1 MLNNKK
7 YLHKSIIAL
16 VAFSCFIFGQTD
28 FSFKNISVKDGLAES
43 TVKVIYED
51 QKGFIYFG
59 TENGLDVFD
68 GYEFTNYQMNSFNEL
83 SLLGNKISTIYED
96 ASNMIWVG
104 TELGIS
110 KFDPSKR
117 ELTNKL
123 EQLRFLDNGLN
134 IYVSY
139 YDKNIP
145 HGIDTQEDLINARKH
160 FKDAIKRKS

>member
-1 MLNNKK
+1 MLNNKN

-51 QKGFIYFG
+51 QNGFIYFG

-117 ELTNKL
+117 EFS
-123 EQLRFLDNGLN
+123 R
-134 IYVSY
+134 
-139 YDKNIP
+139 P
-145 HGIDTQEDLINARKH
+145 IDTGKHELINAGTIKLVLNLSEA
-160 FKDAIKRKS
+160 KLVNSVGIAIIIEII